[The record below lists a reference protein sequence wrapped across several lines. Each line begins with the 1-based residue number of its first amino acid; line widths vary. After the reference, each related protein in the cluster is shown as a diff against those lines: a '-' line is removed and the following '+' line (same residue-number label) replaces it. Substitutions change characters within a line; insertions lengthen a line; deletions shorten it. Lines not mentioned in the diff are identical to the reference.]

1 MMRRLR
7 GLYAARRLRPTGGLQ
22 AVLALGCGIV
32 LGVVSAA
39 LGLTC
44 NRRIVSEGQT
54 SGQVMA
60 LCGEPTYT
68 EENVSTVPQLLY
80 DETLRRYIL
89 SPFSVRKIRWIYDF
103 GTNRLVYIL
112 TFEENRLVRIET
124 GDYGR

>member
-1 MMRRLR
+1 MHRLGGLCAVRRL
-7 GLYAARRLRPTGGLQ
+7 GLTGGLQ
-22 AVLALGCGIV
+22 VILALGCGIV
-32 LGVVSAA
+32 LGVVSPA

-44 NRRIVSEGQT
+44 NGRIVSEGQT
-54 SGQVMA
+54 SWQVMA

-68 EENVSTVPQLLY
+68 EENVSTVPRWLY

-89 SPFSVRKIRWIYDF
+89 SPFYVRKIRWIYDF
-103 GTNRLVYIL
+103 GANRLVYIL